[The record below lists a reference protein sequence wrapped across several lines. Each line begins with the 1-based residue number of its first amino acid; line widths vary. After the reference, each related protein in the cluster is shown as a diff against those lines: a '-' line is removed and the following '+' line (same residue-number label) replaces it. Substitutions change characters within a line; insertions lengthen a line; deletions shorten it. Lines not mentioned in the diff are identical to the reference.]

1 MPAVKRTS
9 STLAS
14 ENFSKDKI
22 SSIFSYW
29 VAAFIFAATLVMFP
43 AYAYSYSVKVEGLS
57 NWQKEPAERSLNAVV
72 QKLSSTSSR
81 AAVAKIL
88 SAVSEQLFS
97 GYKVNNIISNEDEV
111 VVSFIPDS
119 IFRNWSVKFEY
130 PSLKSPA
137 AEWFVA
143 DAEKALESITEV
155 IYGVPVASLA
165 WCDAALRN
173 EIIGLLKPVL
183 PGWHPTFI
191 VYENA
196 DENVLKISFT
206 AELPLVLA
214 LNPTFSSSSLPTLLH
229 GELKEDILQEFP
241 PFLGLPVSW
250 AKLHTKDVN
259 VWAEKFLDNRGIVE
273 RTASRSVAD
282 FSAAAVSQMNVNI
295 ESRRYSLGA
304 WAAVYGGTKD
314 RSAEIG
320 LHIGRRV
327 FLFDD
332 AAVEAYGEG
341 IVELKDWTPEGRL
354 GRRCSPWGDVWIG
367 GEWSS
372 KDDMWWGRLNIS
384 PRLHKPY
391 AWLRV
396 REDGEINTAI
406 GWKATQYISFEL
418 HFDSRDNDRWSL
430 RMLGNL

>member
-137 AEWFVA
+137 A
-143 DAEKALESITEV
+143 
-155 IYGVPVASLA
+155 
-165 WCDAALRN
+165 
-173 EIIGLLKPVL
+173 
-183 PGWHPTFI
+183 
-191 VYENA
+191 
-196 DENVLKISFT
+196 
-206 AELPLVLA
+206 
-214 LNPTFSSSSLPTLLH
+214 
-229 GELKEDILQEFP
+229 
-241 PFLGLPVSW
+241 
-250 AKLHTKDVN
+250 
-259 VWAEKFLDNRGIVE
+259 
-273 RTASRSVAD
+273 
-282 FSAAAVSQMNVNI
+282 
-295 ESRRYSLGA
+295 
-304 WAAVYGGTKD
+304 
-314 RSAEIG
+314 
-320 LHIGRRV
+320 
-327 FLFDD
+327 
-332 AAVEAYGEG
+332 
-341 IVELKDWTPEGRL
+341 
-354 GRRCSPWGDVWIG
+354 
-367 GEWSS
+367 
-372 KDDMWWGRLNIS
+372 
-384 PRLHKPY
+384 
-391 AWLRV
+391 
-396 REDGEINTAI
+396 
-406 GWKATQYISFEL
+406 
-418 HFDSRDNDRWSL
+418 
-430 RMLGNL
+430 